1 MVTEEQVR
9 EVLKNVWDPELGV
22 NVVDLGLIY
31 GVDIN
36 DRNVTV
42 KMTLTTQGCPLH
54 ETMPAWVKE
63 AVEKMEEVDNAEV
76 EVVWSPPWNPDMMS
90 EEAKELLGY

>member
-1 MVTEEQVR
+1 MVTEERVR
-9 EVLKNVWDPELGV
+9 EALKGVWDPELGV

-31 GVDIN
+31 DIDIQDGV
-36 DRNVTV
+36 VKV

-54 ETMPAWVKE
+54 ESMPEWVRE
-63 AVEKMEEVDNAEV
+63 AVEKLEGVERAEV